1 MRVWVRWRKIDGIS
15 FLKVVLETESVVAF
29 ARGTIFSFYL
39 IQAIVNFL
47 PISSPPYLMFPKGF
61 LWESQRFDAIAKH
74 WFIFVEVY
82 DIESDSVVG
91 FGVVDF
97 EVKPLVVAFGVCVI
111 LENQIVSLDVV
122 SWW

>member
-1 MRVWVRWRKIDGIS
+1 MRVGVRWRKIDGIS

-82 DIESDSVVG
+82 DIESDPIVS

-97 EVKPLVVAFGVCVI
+97 EIEPLVVAFGVCVI
-111 LENQIVSLDVV
+111 LKNQIVSLDVV